1 VRYLVSSP
9 AMDRL
14 GWILDGLN
22 GAESWGADAHDVL
35 APEFAALVPPDT
47 FTERVRQRAAAF
59 APATVIGLDTTDH
72 TARARVRV
80 RDGSVQVVTCTV
92 EPAAPHRIKA
102 TTTIALIPSSLTP
115 RLPAD
120 FTGYQELA
128 GRGAG
133 ARLIVFSGLP
143 GTGKSTLA
151 EAAGRE
157 LRVPVFAVDWLLGSL
172 TPFGGY
178 HWDDGFKIGEE
189 LLTTLAFRQLALGQS
204 AILDFPAE
212 DLATRIRWRTL
223 ARAAGADFLVVVCAC
238 SDRQLHR
245 ARLEGRQRGIPGWHE
260 GGNWANVDRRL
271 AEFPP
276 WTGEVLTIDAVQ
288 PPAQNLA
295 TVLKYVTDC
304 AATRLSPAAPPDGRE

>member
-1 VRYLVSSP
+1 MRYLVSSP
-9 AMDRL
+9 AVDRL
-14 GWILDGLN
+14 GWLLDGLN
-22 GAESWGADAHDVL
+22 GAGDWGNDAADVL
-35 APEFAALVPPDT
+35 APEFMALVSPDA

-59 APATVIGLDTTDH
+59 APGIVTGFDTSDY
-72 TARARVRV
+72 TARTRVRV

-92 EPAAPHRIKA
+92 ESAAPHRIRG
-102 TTTIALIPSSLTP
+102 TRTMALIPSVLTP

-151 EAAGRE
+151 EAAGRQ
-157 LRVPVFAVDWLLGSL
+157 RGVPVFAMDWLLGSL

-178 HWDDGFKIGEE
+178 RLDELLKIGAEM
-189 LLTTLAFRQLALGQS
+189 LTTLAFRQLELGQS

-212 DLATRIRWRTL
+212 DLATRARWRSL
-223 ARAAGADFLVVVCAC
+223 ARTAGAGFRVIVCTC
-238 SDRQLHR
+238 SDRKLHR
-245 ARLEGRQRGIPGWHE
+245 IRLEHRERGIPGWHE
-260 GGNWANVDRRL
+260 GGNWANVERRL

-288 PPAQNLA
+288 PLAQNLA
-295 TVLKYVTDC
+295 TVLQYVTD
-304 AATRLSPAAPPDGRE
+304 

>member
-1 VRYLVSSP
+1 V
-9 AMDRL
+9 DRL

-22 GAESWGADAHDVL
+22 GAAGWGSDAADVL
-35 APEFAALVPPDT
+35 AREFTALVAPDV

-59 APATVIGLDTTDH
+59 APGTVTGLDTGDH

-92 EPAAPHRIKA
+92 QPAPPHRIRG
-102 TTTIALIPSSLTP
+102 TRTIALIPSFLTP

-120 FTGYQELA
+120 FTGYPGLA

-143 GTGKSTLA
+143 GTGKSSLA

-157 LRVPVFAVDWLLGSL
+157 LRAPVFAVDWLLGSL

-178 HWDDGFKIGEE
+178 HLDRLLESGAE
-189 LLTTLAFRQLALGQS
+189 LLTTLAVRQLALGQS
-204 AILDFPAE
+204 AILDYPAE
-212 DLATRIRWRTL
+212 DLATRTRWRTL
-223 ARAAGADFLVVVCAC
+223 ARAAGAEFRVIVCTC
-238 SDRQLHR
+238 SDRQVHQ
-245 ARLEGRQRGIPGWHE
+245 ARLERRERGIPGWHE
-260 GGNWANVDRRL
+260 GGHWPNVERRL

-276 WTGEVLTIDAVQ
+276 WTGEVLTVDAIR
-288 PPAQNLA
+288 PAAENLA
-295 TVLKYVTDC
+295 AVLAYVT
-304 AATRLSPAAPPDGRE
+304 G